1 MAFIIGDPL
10 GPVGDLLGP
19 FGKPPGPFGELL
31 GPFANLVLKYSKIY
45 VGWVRWFGR
54 HGLYQK
60 LSPSVSLSR
69 VIAVQSEVVGQV
81 GPDSL
86 QLSLSLI

>member
-1 MAFIIGDPL
+1 MLDGWDGLGGNGMACIKNFHP
-10 GPVGDLLGP
+10 
-19 FGKPPGPFGELL
+19 
-31 GPFANLVLKYSKIY
+31 A
-45 VGWVRWFGR
+45 
-54 HGLYQK
+54 
-60 LSPSVSLSR
+60 SLSR